1 MSTIAGA
8 GARADDALAVVN
20 NEIEVDDADGF
31 TTIKQIIVMVRLK
44 GV

>member
-8 GARADDALAVVN
+8 GASADDDLAVVN
-20 NEIEVDDADGF
+20 NDIEVDDADGF
-31 TTIKQIIVMVRLK
+31 ITIKQIIVLLRLE